1 LKTAE
6 VKTKK
11 DMYIARARSAQ
22 ASYKLQEMLSEF
34 STTSSLSALE
44 RMEDK
49 VLQIESQAEA
59 IGQLGSDNLETRFAN
74 LNSINN
80 NVDVE
85 LAAMKTQMLKEVNN
99 QPTEI

>member
-1 LKTAE
+1 
-6 VKTKK
+6 KTKK

-34 STTSSLSALE
+34 STTSSLGALE

-49 VLQIESQAEA
+49 VIQMEA
-59 IGQLGSDNLETRFAN
+59 QSAVISQLGGDNLETGFAK

-99 QPTEI
+99 QQQQI